1 MRTTRFIV
9 FLLVCL
15 IGFGCSVGNRVDSEH
30 IHLFTTGPILID
42 VDAFAGDVVLK
53 EIEGYEGTS
62 IEIRRTEATELNL
75 VSGVSW
81 IQCSAY
87 IEHHAY
93 GQEVVVKLFD
103 TERLFREKHAQIIIT
118 TSGYTGIQINTKK
131 GNIDTTCG
139 SIPLDI
145 ETSDGDIFV
154 AVTQPMTKSVTIKNK
169 RGDIYL
175 NVLPDS
181 SGNIDATAIGGESVL
196 DALVGHTTLLVGTT
210 KEHLLATL
218 NDGTNSFVLRTV
230 DGDIHVEV
238 TNNPREGWSWS
249 LDDWLPF

>member
-1 MRTTRFIV
+1 MRIIRFTV

-15 IGFGCSVGNRVDSEH
+15 FGFGCSVGNRADSEH
-30 IHLFTTGPILID
+30 IHLFTAGPILVD
-42 VDAFAGDVVLK
+42 VDAFAGDVVLR
-53 EIEGYEGTS
+53 ESEGHIGTS
-62 IEIRRTEATELNL
+62 IEIRRAEATPLNL
-75 VSGVSW
+75 VRSVSW

-87 IEHHAY
+87 IEHHDF
-93 GQEVVVKLFD
+93 GQEVVVKLHD
-103 TERLFREKHAQIIIT
+103 TEELYREKHAQIIIT
-118 TSGYTGIQINTKK
+118 TSGITGIEIKTRK

-139 SIPLDI
+139 SIPMDI

-154 AVTQPMTKSVTIKNK
+154 AVTQPMTESVAIKNK
-169 RGDIYL
+169 RGDIFF

-196 DALVGHTTLLVGTT
+196 DALVGHTTLLSGTT
-210 KEHLLATL
+210 KEHLLAKL

-230 DGDIHVEV
+230 DGDILMVV
-238 TNNPREGWSWS
+238 TNNPRDGWSWS